1 MEGGGGHE
9 KVGGFLFWK
18 KNHSDQVQKN
28 YRKGERIWTTR
39 EKK

>member
-1 MEGGGGHE
+1 MEGGDDYE
-9 KVGGFLFWK
+9 KVVGFLSWK
-18 KNHSDQVQKN
+18 KNNFNQGQKN